1 MVLEKYIMSSS
12 NPSIWIFVIEQ
23 SIRMNSL
30 LKSVSKSKAVV
41 ATQLVNQLI
50 YTVIMRNYDGVAP
63 KNRCFISVIGY
74 NHDVKEL
81 CSGWLKDL
89 DENPLRYETAKEKQY
104 NGNGGIIEV
113 EVKQPVWI
121 EVKSESDD
129 SAKDLT
135 LDEVKK
141 ILIKWIENQGEM
153 SLPII
158 FNIMS
163 SKKSAK
169 DDFVEVGDNW
179 KCEKY
184 KYLQLDIYV
193 NDNMQLTEL
202 VHLPFKLYMDG
213 GGPGM
218 YTDEIYRRFYEF
230 NTLDADV
237 NNLKDSISLKFKV
250 LKQ

>member
-1 MVLEKYIMSSS
+1 MVLEKDIMSRY
-12 NPSIWIFVIEQ
+12 NPTIWIIVIEQ

-50 YTVIMRNYDGVAP
+50 NTVIMRNYDGEVL
-63 KNRCFISVIGY
+63 KNCCFIYVIGY

-81 CSGWLKDL
+81 CSGWLNDL
-89 DENPLRYETAKEKQY
+89 DENPLYWK
-104 NGNGGIIEV
+104 N
-113 EVKQPVWI
+113 VKKKVFDGAGSFLDLEMKIPVWI

-129 SAKDLT
+129 SAKELA
-135 LDEVKK
+135 LDEAKK
-141 ILIKWIENQGEM
+141 ILLKWIENQGGT

-202 VHLPFKLYMDG
+202 VHLPFKLYRAG

>member
-1 MVLEKYIMSSS
+1 MAKNEKQWSSATPGLLIILLDQS
-12 NPSIWIFVIEQ
+12 GSMLSPYAAGKSRTEFASLAVNKVIDN
-23 SIRMNSL
+23 II
-30 LKSVSKSKAVV
+30 SK
-41 ATQLVNQLI
+41 
-50 YTVIMRNYDGVAP
+50 NYDGEAP

-104 NGNGGIIEV
+104 NRNGGIIEV

-129 SAKDLT
+129 SAKELA
-135 LDEVKK
+135 LDEAKK
-141 ILIKWIENQGEM
+141 ILLKWIENQGKT

-163 SKKSAK
+163 PKNSAK
-169 DDFVEVGDNW
+169 DGFVEVGDNW

-202 VHLPFKLYMDG
+202 VHLPFKLYRAG

>member
-1 MVLEKYIMSSS
+1 MAKNEKQWSSATPGLLIILLDQS
-12 NPSIWIFVIEQ
+12 GSMLSPYAAGKSRTEFASLAVNKVIDN
-23 SIRMNSL
+23 II
-30 LKSVSKSKAVV
+30 SK
-41 ATQLVNQLI
+41 
-50 YTVIMRNYDGVAP
+50 NYDGEAP

-104 NGNGGIIEV
+104 NRNGGIIEV

-129 SAKDLT
+129 SAKELA
-135 LDEVKK
+135 LDEAKK
-141 ILIKWIENQGEM
+141 ILLKWIENQGKT

-169 DDFVEVGDNW
+169 DDFVEVGNNW

-202 VHLPFKLYMDG
+202 VHLPFKLYRDG

-237 NNLKDSISLKFKV
+237 NNLKDSISLKFKI

>member
-1 MVLEKYIMSSS
+1 M
-12 NPSIWIFVIEQ
+12 
-23 SIRMNSL
+23 
-30 LKSVSKSKAVV
+30 
-41 ATQLVNQLI
+41 
-50 YTVIMRNYDGVAP
+50 
-63 KNRCFISVIGY
+63 
-74 NHDVKEL
+74 
-81 CSGWLKDL
+81 
-89 DENPLRYETAKEKQY
+89 
-104 NGNGGIIEV
+104 
-113 EVKQPVWI
+113 
-121 EVKSESDD
+121 
-129 SAKDLT
+129 
-135 LDEVKK
+135 
-141 ILIKWIENQGEM
+141 ENQGKT

-169 DDFVEVGDNW
+169 DDFVEVGNNW

-202 VHLPFKLYMDG
+202 VHLPFKLYRDG

-237 NNLKDSISLKFKV
+237 NNLKDSISLKFKI

>member
-1 MVLEKYIMSSS
+1 
-12 NPSIWIFVIEQ
+12 
-23 SIRMNSL
+23 
-30 LKSVSKSKAVV
+30 
-41 ATQLVNQLI
+41 
-50 YTVIMRNYDGVAP
+50 
-63 KNRCFISVIGY
+63 
-74 NHDVKEL
+74 
-81 CSGWLKDL
+81 
-89 DENPLRYETAKEKQY
+89 
-104 NGNGGIIEV
+104 
-113 EVKQPVWI
+113 
-121 EVKSESDD
+121 
-129 SAKDLT
+129 
-135 LDEVKK
+135 
-141 ILIKWIENQGEM
+141 
-153 SLPII
+153 
-158 FNIMS
+158 MS

-202 VHLPFKLYMDG
+202 VHLPFKLYMAG

-218 YTDEIYRRFYEF
+218 YTDEIYRKFYEF

>member
-1 MVLEKYIMSSS
+1 MVLEKDIMSRF
-12 NPSIWIFVIEQ
+12 NPTIWIIVIEQ

-50 YTVIMRNYDGVAP
+50 NTVIERNYNGEAP
-63 KNRCFISVIGY
+63 KNCCFISVIGY

-89 DENPLRYETAKEKQY
+89 DENPLYME
-104 NGNGGIIEV
+104 N
-113 EVKQPVWI
+113 VKKKILVRSGSFLDLEMKKPVWI

-129 SAKDLT
+129 SAKELA
-135 LDEVKK
+135 LDEAKK
-141 ILIKWIENQGEM
+141 ILLKWIENQGKT

-169 DDFVEVGDNW
+169 DDFVEVGNNW

-202 VHLPFKLYMDG
+202 VHLPFKLYRDG

-237 NNLKDSISLKFKV
+237 NNLKDSISLKFKI